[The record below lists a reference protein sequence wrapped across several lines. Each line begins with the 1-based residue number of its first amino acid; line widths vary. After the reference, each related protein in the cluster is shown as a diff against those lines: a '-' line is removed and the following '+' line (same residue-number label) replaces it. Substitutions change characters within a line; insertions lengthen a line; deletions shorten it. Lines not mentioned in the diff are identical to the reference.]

1 MEYKQ
6 IRISMDLKDKLDEL
20 KEHGESYTLAISRLI
35 QEHDSLKRERESFA
49 ETTKILSETVNR
61 QSEEL
66 KSCRQDKDHLMM
78 IALQTDSSIAL
89 PSVSHSSFFAITEV
103 LKDSSYSDDDKLA
116 YLKIY
121 LKPSIKEDKE
131 AVLSMINSIKANHQ
145 ETVNLQLLDNLFSF
159 IQETY

>member
-66 KSCRQDKDHLMM
+66 KSCRQDKDHLR
-78 IALQTDSSIAL
+78 QRQGNSRR
-89 PSVSHSSFFAITEV
+89 
-103 LKDSSYSDDDKLA
+103 A
-116 YLKIY
+116 Y
-121 LKPSIKEDKE
+121 
-131 AVLSMINSIKANHQ
+131 
-145 ETVNLQLLDNLFSF
+145 
-159 IQETY
+159 